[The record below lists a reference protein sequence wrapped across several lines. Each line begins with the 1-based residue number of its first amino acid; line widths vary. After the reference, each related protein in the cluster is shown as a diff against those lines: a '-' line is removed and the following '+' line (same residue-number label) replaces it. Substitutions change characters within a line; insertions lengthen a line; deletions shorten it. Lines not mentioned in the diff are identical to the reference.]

1 MDTGES
7 QVTITLD
14 GGRRERLA
22 TRAAAAGYED
32 LGQFIGSL
40 VDRELYEADIEA
52 MDGPAH
58 LTFQSKAELE
68 QLLLQRVNDP
78 GPPIPMTPEFWDG
91 IRHRA
96 GLPAK
101 AESRP

>member
-1 MDTGES
+1 METSDS

-32 LGQFIGSL
+32 LGTFIGSL
-40 VDRELYEADIEA
+40 VDRELADADIDA

-58 LTFQSKAELE
+58 LTFRSKAELE

-78 GPPIPMTPEFWDG
+78 RRPIPMTSVFWDDT
-91 IRHRA
+91 RRRA
-96 GLPAK
+96 GLPPS
-101 AESRP
+101 AEGRP

>member
-22 TRAAAAGYED
+22 TRAAEAGYED

-40 VDRELYEADIEA
+40 VDRELYEADIDA
-52 MDGPAH
+52 MDGPLH
-58 LTFQSKAELE
+58 LTFRSKAELE
-68 QLLLQRVNDP
+68 QLLLQRVTDP
-78 GPPIPMTPEFWDG
+78 RPTIPMTPQFWDD
-91 IRHRA
+91 IRRRA
-96 GLPAK
+96 GLPVK
-101 AESRP
+101 TESRP